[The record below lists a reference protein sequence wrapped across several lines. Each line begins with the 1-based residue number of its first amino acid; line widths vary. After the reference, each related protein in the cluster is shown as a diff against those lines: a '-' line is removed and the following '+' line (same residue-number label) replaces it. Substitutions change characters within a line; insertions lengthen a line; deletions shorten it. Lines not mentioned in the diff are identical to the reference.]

1 MTYIYVADIK
11 KRSNPVT
18 VCTVNIL
25 TNSKGVLDL
34 LAWETVML
42 YKINAYCR
50 ISYLMTLDGRSVA
63 LINSIIKFHFN
74 YFSLLLMFCNSKQT
88 NKLNQMLKPWLFLT
102 MPG

>member
-1 MTYIYVADIK
+1 M
-11 KRSNPVT
+11 T

-50 ISYLMTLDGRSVA
+50 ISHFMTLDGRSVA
-63 LINSIIKFHFN
+63 LINSIMKFHFN
-74 YFSLLLMFCNSKQT
+74 CFSLLLMFCNSKQI
-88 NKLNQMLKPWLFLT
+88 NKSNEMLKRWLFLT